1 MQSFSEFIAE
11 SSREKLFDQR
21 QKMFVK
27 KFGGKDNHVFSIE
40 KVHGYT
46 VECYLKL
53 QQAESFYGTTL
64 QYDSIRD
71 QMIVTLSLPSFKP
84 THSSKSQDDNFFDD
98 VGALMKIAK
107 KICDKIS
114 EKTGAHCS
122 PGIVGDRQLDASICA
137 YFFNVLEEE
146 MTKDAE

>member
-1 MQSFSEFIAE
+1 MQSFSEVITE

-21 QKMFVK
+21 QKLFVK
-27 KFGGKDNHVFSIE
+27 KFGKDNQVFSVE

-46 VECYLKL
+46 VECYLKM

-71 QMIVTLSLPSFKP
+71 HMIVTLSLPEFKP
-84 THSSKSQDDNFFDD
+84 THSSKSQDDNFFTDM
-98 VGALMKIAK
+98 GALMKIAK

-122 PGIVGDRQLDASICA
+122 PGIVGDRHLNTSVCA
-137 YFFNVLEEE
+137 YFFNVMEEE